1 MSAVSIGARDLG
13 LRAGIDA
20 AFESNS
26 PSGDAAR
33 DRRLDHGRDRGAYK
47 DPRQCL
53 MEQIARR
60 PRTSNMR
67 TARRQSQVVD
77 RPANAAQTGGRH
89 GPRLSADGLYARSLF
104 EARP

>member
-33 DRRLDHGRDRGAYK
+33 DRRLDHGREALEGPAAMLDGA
-47 DPRQCL
+47 
-53 MEQIARR
+53 
-60 PRTSNMR
+60 
-67 TARRQSQVVD
+67 D
-77 RPANAAQTGGRH
+77 RPPASDVEH
-89 GPRLSADGLYARSLF
+89 EDGPKVITSC
-104 EARP
+104 